1 MPIQTHTL
9 ETTQQANGS
18 THNVLRMYDQDGK
31 ELIATFYATVDPSS
45 LVAGHI
51 ALADAHLAEQE
62 FNEIVSVE

>member
-31 ELIATFYATVDPSS
+31 ELIATFYATVDPST
-45 LVAGHI
+45 LVSGHI
-51 ALADAHLAEQE
+51 ALADAQLAEQE
-62 FNEIVSVE
+62 FSEIVGAE